1 MKNIILTYDP
11 QIIFSKVRLT
21 FKGVMLVIET
31 HKPMPLHDV
40 MMRTEVNDYRY
51 LYIKEIRM
59 TEPLSSIRNQLEQID
74 FASLFREEQE
84 FNGRKLCSLEISWGD
99 YLGVSL
105 KVFGIDACTNREVVC
120 LHELMKKL
128 FAEIRMEDW
137 YVINKK

>member
-1 MKNIILTYDP
+1 
-11 QIIFSKVRLT
+11 
-21 FKGVMLVIET
+21 MLVIET